1 MIYEFRV
8 YEVTPGK
15 MEALKKRFETMSI
28 PLFEKHGIKVIGF
41 WESGT
46 MPKNARIS
54 KNEYGIIMEAEGTTF
69 EGNELTYMVAFES
82 IEERDGKWK
91 EFRDDPE
98 WHRLKKQSEA
108 DGVKMVISE
117 STKILRPAEFSP
129 LQ

>member
-1 MIYEFRV
+1 MIYEFRT

-15 MEALKKRFETMSI
+15 IESLKKRFQTMSI

-41 WESGT
+41 WETGT
-46 MPKNARIS
+46 VPKDAKVS
-54 KNEYGIIMEAEGTTF
+54 KNEYGIIVETSGTVF
-69 EGNELTYMVAFES
+69 QGNELTYMVAFES
-82 IEERDGKWK
+82 LQERDRKWN

-98 WHRLKKQSEA
+98 WHRLRKQSEA

-117 STKILRPAEFSP
+117 STKILRPTEFSP